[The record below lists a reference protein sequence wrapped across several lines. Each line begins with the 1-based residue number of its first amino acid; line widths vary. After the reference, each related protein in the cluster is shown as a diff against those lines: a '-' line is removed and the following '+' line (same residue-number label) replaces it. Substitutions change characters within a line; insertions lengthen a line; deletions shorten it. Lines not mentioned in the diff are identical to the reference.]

1 MAQDILR
8 WAFVS
13 DRSAARIALPGGLVV
28 VARIV
33 GACLAYLAVL
43 DLTVIAAYAIGQT
56 LVPDAAHGS
65 FGLVA
70 LGLAEA
76 AALASVLLVWRLVD
90 RRRIAAIGMD
100 ANNAPRRRWLKGA
113 LVAALMMGFVVLIG
127 YTLVDGASWNLNSD
141 ATRAAVGLIAGLL
154 GFAIQGPAEEVLF
167 RGYILVNVRQQW
179 GLRPAL
185 IVSSLAFGLLHVSN
199 PAFGILPFINLVLF
213 GLGMSL
219 YRVYVDADQLWGV
232 FAIHSI
238 WNWLQQ
244 VVFGLPNSGIT
255 SVPDLA
261 LFTVTPNAS
270 LPGPLWGGGF
280 GPEGTLAASL
290 ALLALIFGSL
300 RVRRVGGGG
309 HLDV

>member
-56 LVPDAAHGS
+56 LVPDAARGS

-300 RVRRVGGGG
+300 RVRRLGGGG